1 MEMLLKNLELNENK
15 NVFVE
20 GYASANV
27 KDLDGDII
35 TEEALQQAAK
45 ELTQE
50 PYNKVFINHD
60 IRDIPIGKI
69 VAAEVRDG
77 KLWVRLMLNKAHP
90 QFETI
95 YNSLKDGFLDAFSI
109 GFRVLERRGNKITR
123 LKILEV
129 SIVGVPANPEAV
141 VENVYEKGA
150 KLIEEMETKGVVPGH
165 PFKYGKDE
173 QSAWKKPTL
182 RDFTNKSWD
191 ELSDEE
197 KRRIAGHF
205 AWSPKMP
212 PERFSDLKLPHHDPK
227 THNVVWRGVVAAMA
241 ALFGARG
248 GVDIPSEDRKKVYNH
263 LAKHYRE
270 FDREPP
276 EFKTLEEFARE
287 FLEPD
292 FEDLKS
298 PEPQEEAG
306 DSMTEELERLKKEN
320 EELRRKVAEYEQREK
335 ERLIDKVIFAETKL
349 YGKIDKEKRTEELKN
364 KTVVELKDLY
374 LDVLEKLA
382 EKQEK
387 QVTGKV
393 EVPLE
398 DSEYI
403 ETKWGKADKKTLE
416 ELRKMVGLTG
426 D

>member
-1 MEMLLKNLELNENK
+1 
-15 NVFVE
+15 
-20 GYASANV
+20 
-27 KDLDGDII
+27 
-35 TEEALQQAAK
+35 
-45 ELTQE
+45 
-50 PYNKVFINHD
+50 
-60 IRDIPIGKI
+60 
-69 VAAEVRDG
+69 
-77 KLWVRLMLNKAHP
+77 
-90 QFETI
+90 
-95 YNSLKDGFLDAFSI
+95 
-109 GFRVLERRGNKITR
+109 
-123 LKILEV
+123 
-129 SIVGVPANPEAV
+129 
-141 VENVYEKGA
+141 
-150 KLIEEMETKGVVPGH
+150 
-165 PFKYGKDE
+165 
-173 QSAWKKPTL
+173 
-182 RDFTNKSWD
+182 
-191 ELSDEE
+191 
-197 KRRIAGHF
+197 
-205 AWSPKMP
+205 MP

-320 EELRRKVAEYEQREK
+320 EELRKKVAEYEQREK